1 MTGLRRIHLQVHL
14 ERICDAVERNEHQ
27 EALMCCAGN
36 EALLQVAQ
44 RGCGVSLEISFVAA
58 WMGTLLW
65 VFLLEHGLDQMDP
78 EVSVNLSHIVT
89 LRFCVIALLP
99 YLWISSPEERA
110 NLPEPFW
117 KAQPSYAWM
126 KKRFEKH
133 NKVVWLQVLC
143 QPSTNTFIQV
153 NNRKH

>member
-89 LRFCVIALLP
+89 LRFCVIALLI
-99 YLWISSPEERA
+99 YSPIYECHHLRNMQTSQNLSERPSP
-110 NLPEPFW
+110 LMPGW
-117 KAQPSYAWM
+117 KSALRNTTRWYGC
-126 KKRFEKH
+126 RFY
-133 NKVVWLQVLC
+133 VSPLQTL
-143 QPSTNTFIQV
+143 SF
-153 NNRKH
+153 R